1 MRYFV
6 FLLLMASVSSL
17 GACGGRQNP
26 AEVDSAR
33 SRLDGSS
40 ADRRCAEAEFRA
52 AERLVEQAEEAWA
65 ARDYDDARRLA
76 AAAELQ
82 TERAEAAA
90 AANPDC
96 QERPEVV
103 EPVAAATT
111 EPSFRP
117 TSDFDGSYDFT
128 PVYFEFDGAA
138 ISVEARRTLSEHAE
152 FLREHPGVS
161 IVIRGH
167 CDDAGSTDYNLAL
180 GNRRSFAVQSFLRE
194 LGVAPNR
201 MRTVSYG
208 EEMPASA
215 DNPALNRRVDFV
227 VR

>member
-1 MRYFV
+1 MRYLVPF
-6 FLLLMASVSSL
+6 FLMAAVATSS
-17 GACGGRQNP
+17 ACGGRQTP

-40 ADRRCAEAEFRA
+40 ADRDCAEAEFRA

-96 QERPEVV
+96 REQPVAV
-103 EPVAAATT
+103 EPVAAVTT
-111 EPSFRP
+111 EPAFRP
-117 TSDFDGSYDFT
+117 TSDFDGSYEFSA
-128 PVYFEFDGAA
+128 VYFEFDGAS
-138 ISVEARRTLSEHAE
+138 ISAEARRTLTAHAD
-152 FLREHPGVS
+152 FLRDHPGVS

-180 GNRRSFAVQSFLRE
+180 GNRRSFSVQSFLRE
-194 LGVAPNR
+194 LGIAPNR